1 MRDPLVHF
9 AVPHFNLRGHS
20 CEFPWS
26 CFPAPCKRGHSC
38 NFACL
43 FSVHIPWNRDSESLT
58 RRKSVL
64 SQNLKV
70 DLLVVINLVIN
81 IHGSVP
87 LADLS
92 DSYPANS
99 LRSVVLASGKSP
111 VLYVWSRSDED
122 RRPRVGGR
130 YPLSSSLAGLKVLSI
145 PLHCLS
151 NMNLQLNLPL
161 VLWQVTTREIR
172 RVLPS
177 NALAKRHLRDYLAD
191 LCVKSR
197 LLTSRMSSAGGTIG
211 TLL

>member
-1 MRDPLVHF
+1 MTKDRRCATLFVHF

-87 LADLS
+87 LAYLS

-130 YPLSSSLAGLKVLSI
+130 YPLFSSLAGLKLLSI

-161 VLWQVTTREIR
+161 
-172 RVLPS
+172 P
-177 NALAKRHLRDYLAD
+177 
-191 LCVKSR
+191 
-197 LLTSRMSSAGGTIG
+197 G
-211 TLL
+211 TLAGNNARNQRCVTKQCLHQTTFARLP